1 MRYEFIDKYQKQF
14 PVSRMCQVLEV
25 SPSGYYAW
33 RNRPVCQRVRENQE
47 LMVEIAS
54 IYTESGETYGSPRIH
69 TELVD
74 RGRMIG
80 KNRVARLMRAEQIG
94 VFPKKRR
101 PITTNSKH
109 DYPIAPNI
117 LNRAFHAERPNEKWL
132 GDITYIRTGEGWLY
146 LAAVLDMFSRKIVG
160 WAMDDNLESQLVM
173 KAFLMAARIRKP
185 TKGLL
190 HHSDRGSQYASDVY
204 QACLADY
211 HIQVSMSRTGNCY
224 DNAPMESFFSTLKS
238 DRVHRIDYQTR
249 QEAKTDIF
257 RYIEGFY
264 NRTRRHSSLGYLSPD
279 SFERQFFQNLA

>member
-1 MRYEFIDKYQKQF
+1 MRYEFIDEYQEQF
-14 PVSRMCQVLEV
+14 PVNRMCKVLEV

-33 RNRPVCQRVRENQE
+33 RNRPVSQRARENQE
-47 LMVEIAS
+47 LLVEISS
-54 IYTESGETYGSPRIH
+54 IYAESGETYGSPRIH

-117 LNRAFHAERPNEKWL
+117 LNRAFHADRPNEKWL

-160 WAMDDNLESQLVM
+160 WAIDDNLESQLVV
-173 KAFLMAARIRKP
+173 KAFRMAAHIRKP
-185 TKGLL
+185 PKGLL
-190 HHSDRGSQYASDVY
+190 HHSDRGSQYASEVY

-211 HIQVSMSRTGNCY
+211 NIQVSMSRTGNCY

-279 SFERQFFQNLA
+279 NFERQFFQNLA

>member
-1 MRYEFIDKYQKQF
+1 M
-14 PVSRMCQVLEV
+14 SRMCKVLEV

-33 RNRPVCQRVRENQE
+33 RKRPVSQRVRENQE
-47 LMVEIAS
+47 LMEEISS

-74 RGRMIG
+74 RGRVIG
-80 KNRVARLMRAEQIG
+80 KNRVARLMRAEKIG

-117 LNRAFHAERPNEKWL
+117 LKRAFHANRPNEKWL

-160 WAMDDNLESQLVM
+160 WAMDDNLESQLVV
-173 KAFLMAARIRKP
+173 KAFRMAAHIRKP
-185 TKGLL
+185 PKGLL

-204 QACLADY
+204 QAYLADY
-211 HIQVSMSRTGNCY
+211 NIQVSMSRTGNCY

-279 SFERQFFQNLA
+279 NFERQFFQNLA